1 MTFEE
6 LARLQVK
13 HGLIPAAYGR
23 EEEWVAERLR
33 HHHDPVGEFEIE
45 RADGRWTRVREEET
59 DNGGLF
65 LTVTDITETKTN
77 ERAAREIRHRVRA
90 VIDHLPAGPALKDEH
105 GVHLHANKQVHARYT
120 I

>member
-59 DNGGLF
+59 ANGGLF
-65 LTVTDITETKTN
+65 LTVTDIIETKTIQ
-77 ERAAREIRHRVRA
+77 RAQREIRDRLRAGIEHPPDGPVLEDEPRHGKTSWMARV
-90 VIDHLPAGPALKDEH
+90 V
-105 GVHLHANKQVHARYT
+105 
-120 I
+120 